1 MVILHAFLA
10 LVTGFAVVI
19 LAQMAFDALT
29 RLEPGWASEEGK
41 RQLSYRFVHLG
52 SSFLSAASGGY
63 GTAWAAA
70 TNPLV
75 HALALALIVL
85 ALAALSALQTKGNQP
100 VWLQLALVAIA
111 PLGVLAG
118 GLVRLRVLGIL

>member
-1 MVILHAFLA
+1 
-10 LVTGFAVVI
+10 
-19 LAQMAFDALT
+19 
-29 RLEPGWASEEGK
+29 
-41 RQLSYRFVHLG
+41 
-52 SSFLSAASGGY
+52 
-63 GTAWAAA
+63 
-70 TNPLV
+70 V